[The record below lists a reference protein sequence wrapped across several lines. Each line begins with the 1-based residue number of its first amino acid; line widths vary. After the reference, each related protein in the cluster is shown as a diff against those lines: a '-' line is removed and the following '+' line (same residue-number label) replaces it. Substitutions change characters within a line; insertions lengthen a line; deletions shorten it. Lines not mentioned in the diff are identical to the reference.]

1 MNLLAPEKVGGKIV
15 EWHSCLMAKDIESA
29 KAAREQAL
37 IAVEKMKPD
46 DKMLAYYQLISMRHD
61 LLTNQKNA
69 PEWNEIEWKTEEY
82 LYFMYYYVSGQNEF
96 LHGRYKSA
104 IRTFKIAERLIE
116 QVNDPSEKA
125 EFYQKLG
132 ISYYRIDQYSFAS
145 SYIEQALEFFEKQS
159 LYKENELV
167 CKMVLAAI
175 ESELSRFDSAESLF
189 KELIELSKPYPFRRG
204 LIFYN
209 MGMNRLA
216 QKQLEAALSC
226 MEQALSIPEH
236 AKAINGIKSRFYV
249 ANIRL
254 RLGLAVANLSTIETE
269 IKKLKLDEF
278 SARSQVVRG
287 LYLDNNLALVESG
300 IKKLEDNQLFFECSE
315 VCEEVAQHF
324 ELKGDF
330 STALHYSKLAIAKK
344 KHQTIMGIEKSS

>member
-1 MNLLAPEKVGGKIV
+1 
-15 EWHSCLMAKDIESA
+15 
-29 KAAREQAL
+29 
-37 IAVEKMKPD
+37 
-46 DKMLAYYQLISMRHD
+46 
-61 LLTNQKNA
+61 
-69 PEWNEIEWKTEEY
+69 
-82 LYFMYYYVSGQNEF
+82 
-96 LHGRYKSA
+96 
-104 IRTFKIAERLIE
+104 
-116 QVNDPSEKA
+116 
-125 EFYQKLG
+125 
-132 ISYYRIDQYSFAS
+132 
-145 SYIEQALEFFEKQS
+145 
-159 LYKENELV
+159 
-167 CKMVLAAI
+167 MVLAAI

-189 KELIELSKPYPFRRG
+189 KELIELSNPYPFRRG

-216 QKQLEAALSC
+216 QNQLEAALSC
-226 MEQALSIPEH
+226 IEQALSIPEH
-236 AKAINGIKSRFYV
+236 ARAINGIKSRFYV

-254 RLGLAVANLSTIETE
+254 RLGLAVADLSTIETE

-287 LYLDNNLALVESG
+287 LYLDNDLALVESG

-344 KHQTIMGIEKSS
+344 KTPDHYGD